1 MKESDYQAKL
11 IQDISKLG
19 GVAINGQYTV
29 AGEADL
35 QCGIPINGV
44 LHHLVIEVKTEVDY
58 NRVMSSLTIVE
69 GIYTITNAVK
79 LKPHEPLQVYKL
91 NRNRKMGGLALFAY
105 SIIQVV
111 EYIDGTKRTSTG
123 EG

>member
-1 MKESDYQAKL
+1 MKEADYQAKL

-19 GVAINGQYTV
+19 GIAINGQYTV

-44 LHHLVIEVKTEVDY
+44 LHHLAIEVKTEVDY
-58 NRVMSSLTIVE
+58 NRVMSGLTLVD
-69 GIYTITNAVK
+69 GLYTITNAVK
-79 LKPHEPLQVYKL
+79 LKPHEPLQVYKI
-91 NRNRKMGGLALFAY
+91 NRNRKLGGLALFAY
-105 SIIQVV
+105 NIIQVV
-111 EYIDGTKRTSTG
+111 EYINGTKRTSTG